1 MIKPSC
7 NRVNEQTWFLNIVQ
21 CSVETKVT
29 ERAMHSGSE
38 AFQARPEVLRRKRRV
53 NYILVTVLHQQSL
66 PQQFSR
72 ALGNILPG
80 L

>member
-7 NRVNEQTWFLNIVQ
+7 NHVNEQTWLLK
-21 CSVETKVT
+21 TKVT
-29 ERAMHSGSE
+29 GRAMYSGGK
-38 AFQARPEVLRRKRRV
+38 AFQARPEVLRKKKRELIIII
-53 NYILVTVLHQQSL
+53 ILVTVIHLQSL